1 MNSKDLEKY
10 GFKNWIPF
18 TNISLVDIPR
28 KSGAYILRLNRSFG
42 RLVGESDILYIGST
56 FNLNQRFIENYLGGR
71 GGETTQRIHNYLIE
85 KGYMDK
91 VEVSWILTKDY
102 SRIEKKLREQ
112 YEEEHHEL
120 PPWNRRM

>member
-1 MNSKDLEKY
+1 M